1 VSDESP
7 ANPPENPYSTLLAIL
22 GGGVALALIIF
33 AIGFATRD
41 SGGGGES
48 GGGGGS
54 VPITLTEFKIEGN
67 LSVPAGSTLAVTNEG
82 TQVHNLVIDGDGKT
96 ADLQGGQSEDLVVNV
111 DPGEYEV
118 YCSISGHKE
127 AGMVGTMTVTAG
139 GEGEMAAPA
148 ADSGG
153 GNEHGGTGELDYET
167 LTNQMN
173 DSFMPFVD
181 QVTTGQLN
189 TEGLGGQDLEPT
201 VTIENGQR
209 VLSWDITMEIVDWE
223 ITPGKT
229 VKAWTYNGTVPGPTL
244 RGEVGDRIRVKFTNK
259 LPMASDVHMHGM
271 VLPNDQDGVAPLTQP
286 LIMPGE
292 EYTYE
297 YVVEKPAVAMYHPHH
312 HGQMQVPNGMWGA
325 MIFSPPGGGGT
336 GEYQIPRGRTISGVN
351 IPADVKP
358 VMEKNMVLNDAGV
371 IGLSLNGKGF
381 PATEPY
387 NMKVGDWAL
396 FHYFNEGYQVH
407 PMHLHQFPQLVIGRD
422 GIPLESPYWADTLTI
437 APGERFSVLFQVD
450 KPGVWVWHC
459 HILNHAESE
468 TGMIG
473 MVTAIAVSD
482 PNAAA

>member
-1 VSDESP
+1 MSDESP
-7 ANPPENPYSTLLAIL
+7 ANSPENPYSTLLAVL

-41 SGGGGES
+41 SGGGES

-54 VPITLTEFKIEGN
+54 VPISLTEFRIDGDLN
-67 LSVPAGSTLAVTNEG
+67 VPSGATLAVTNEG
-82 TQVHNLVIDGDGKT
+82 TQVHNLVIEGDGKT
-96 ADLQGGQSEDLVVNV
+96 ADLQGGQSEDLVVAV

-118 YCSISGHKE
+118 YCSISGHRE
-127 AGMVGTMTVTAG
+127 AGMVGTMVVTEGEGG
-139 GEGEMAAPA
+139 GEVAAPA
-148 ADSGG
+148 QESGG
-153 GNEHGGTGELDYET
+153 GNAHGGTGELDYEA
-167 LTNQMN
+167 LTKSMN
-173 DSFMPFVD
+173 DSFIPFVD
-181 QVTTGQLN
+181 QITTGELN
-189 TEGLGGQDLEPT
+189 TEGLGGQTLEPT
-201 VTIENGQR
+201 IGADGAKE
-209 VLSWDITMEIVDWE
+209 WEITMEIVDWE
-223 ITPGKT
+223 VTPGKT

-244 RGEVGDRIRVKFTNK
+244 RGEVGDRIRVKFINK
-259 LPMASDVHMHGM
+259 LPMASEVHMHGM
-271 VLPNDQDGVAPLTQP
+271 VLPNDMDGVAPLTQP

-292 EYTYE
+292 EFTYE

-336 GEYQIPRGRTISGVN
+336 GEYQIPYGRTISGVE
-351 IPADVKP
+351 IPQDLQI
-358 VMEKNMVLNDAGV
+358 VMEENMVLNDAGV

-387 NMKVGDWAL
+387 AMNVGDWAL
-396 FHYFNEGYQVH
+396 FHYYNEGYQVH
-407 PMHLHQFPQLVIGRD
+407 PMHLHQFPQLVVGRD
-422 GIPLESPYWADTLTI
+422 GIPLDAPYWADTLTI
-437 APGERFSVLFQVD
+437 APGERWSVLFQAD

-482 PNAAA
+482 PNAA